1 VPEVLLEATEEA
13 LPDVQPLPAGQVG
26 EIMVAGDQVMQG
38 YWNQPDASAAALRGG
53 WMHTGDAGYLDSAGN
68 VYVVDRIKD
77 MIITGGE
84 TCTPQRSKTPW
95 PRTRPWDSAPSSEL
109 RTPPGASGY
118 TR

>member
-53 WMHTGDAGYLDSAGN
+53 WMHTGGAGYLDSAGY

-84 TCTPQRSKTPW
+84 NVYSAEVEKRPGLAPGRGTVRRHRS
-95 PRTRPWDSAPSSEL
+95 
-109 RTPPGASGY
+109 
-118 TR
+118 